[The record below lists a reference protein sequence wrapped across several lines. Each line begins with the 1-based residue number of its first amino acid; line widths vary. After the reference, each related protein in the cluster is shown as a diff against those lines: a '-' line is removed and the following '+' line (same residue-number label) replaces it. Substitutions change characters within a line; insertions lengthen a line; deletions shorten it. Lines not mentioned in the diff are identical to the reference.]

1 MKRPADTLHMTLL
14 IASMILLGGLALLF
28 AIVPGAVLAR
38 MGVSVGD
45 QVPGILR
52 VGSAPL
58 LAEVVAVAIA
68 LGSRS
73 RESIRLVTILLVIH
87 FTAETALRTVNFGG
101 RCQRHVADGRAAGD
115 PGSGAGDGAGEGFIG
130 RYPGRRPR
138 SIRRWLALGTY
149 LVGTAPLGRASR
161 A

>member
-87 FTAETALRTVNFGG
+87 FTAETALRTVNFGAGVSDTLLTAAPQAILAAGLAMVLVRGSSADTLVAG
-101 RCQRHVADGRAAGD
+101 RDRSADGSPSVRT
-115 PGSGAGDGAGEGFIG
+115 S
-130 RYPGRRPR
+130 
-138 SIRRWLALGTY
+138 
-149 LVGTAPLGRASR
+149 
-161 A
+161 